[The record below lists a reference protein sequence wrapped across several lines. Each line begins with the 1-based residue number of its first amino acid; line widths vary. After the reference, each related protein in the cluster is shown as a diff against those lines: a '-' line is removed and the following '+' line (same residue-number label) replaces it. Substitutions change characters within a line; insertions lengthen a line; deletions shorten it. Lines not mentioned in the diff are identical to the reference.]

1 MSSLSMGTGWVQSL
15 VEKSREEMKEI
26 TDEAEV
32 LVGEFFEMDK
42 VDVTE
47 RLVVGHATLPQAL
60 VMKLVCGFL
69 WFKVH
74 KYTDREKKHILQQ
87 HFGVVRATIDHHLR
101 DVISIVSE
109 QDVRRSD
116 TIKCFRKCWPLMAD
130 IGIKMNVEGWLKS
143 RAMQVRFIDRQIDML
158 QKRKDKILIQSNET
172 TQV

>member
-1 MSSLSMGTGWVQSL
+1 MGTGWVQSL

-74 KYTDREKKHILQQ
+74 KYTDREKKHIL
-87 HFGVVRATIDHHLR
+87 
-101 DVISIVSE
+101 
-109 QDVRRSD
+109 
-116 TIKCFRKCWPLMAD
+116 
-130 IGIKMNVEGWLKS
+130 
-143 RAMQVRFIDRQIDML
+143 
-158 QKRKDKILIQSNET
+158 
-172 TQV
+172 